1 MHQNPG
7 VPPMD
12 AVLHAPPVRMST
24 DAAVAV
30 AAATFGVEAETAG
43 DLGSERD
50 QTFVLHGPRGERL
63 AVMKVS
69 NPAEDPARL
78 DMEALGARQAAAAD
92 PQLRIAQPWAQPGLG
107 SGVEAY
113 RALWQG
119 PDGAQWVRMYDV
131 LPGRARLDPLTL
143 DDAALRAWGETTAR
157 LGRALRGFIHPAAI
171 RHLPWDVQ
179 HAATCR
185 PMLPA
190 VTDPDARAAVTT
202 VLDRYDEVVAPRW
215 PVLRAQVVHGD
226 LTVDNVL
233 ADDAGVISGIID
245 FGDMS
250 HTALVVDIA
259 SVLDS
264 LGTDRAGAEL
274 FRTARLV
281 LDGYQRITPL
291 ETDELT
297 LMAELWATRA
307 AVGVAIASWRAAEGL
322 EDPDFAQRYNDS
334 ALATVEQILTTGW
347 ARSAEL
353 LGAPHTGPVALGT
366 GPEPLHDKVSDD
378 AKRALVDRR
387 AAVLGPAMEPLS
399 YSDPLEM
406 AAADGVWMYDSA
418 GRRYLD
424 MYNNVA
430 CVGHSHPRVAS
441 AVGRQWRVLN
451 TNMRYLHRSAI
462 ELAERLTATCPP
474 GLDTVLFVNS
484 GSEANDL
491 AWRLAA
497 HHTGGTG
504 ALCTAH
510 AYHGITTALA
520 DLSPETLFTPGMPP
534 TGANVVERWAPP
546 DRYRGLHAGPTGF
559 TAAIQRLGE
568 RGAPLAAT
576 ILDGVLQSD
585 GVLDLVPSYVQELVR
600 LTHAA
605 GGLWIADEVQGG
617 HGRTGDAM
625 WSFQRFG
632 IEPDLVTL
640 GKPMGNGQPV
650 GAVITRRELLEK
662 FAHDTVFFSTFAG
675 NQVSMA
681 AAHAV
686 LDVLADEN
694 VLPRVQLAGEQLRQA
709 VREATADDER
719 VGDVRGMGLANGIE
733 LVRDRESR
741 LPDPVTADL
750 VKDRLRELGVLVGTT
765 GPAGNVLKV
774 RPPLAFTAELVPTFV
789 AALQQALSDASAG
802 E

>member
-1 MHQNPG
+1 MG
-7 VPPMD
+7 LSEDVVRID
-12 AVLHAPPVRMST
+12 AVLHATPSRVAPDV
-24 DAAVAV
+24 AVAV
-30 AAATFGVEAETAG
+30 AAETFGVQAQLAT

-50 QTFVLHGPRGERL
+50 QTFLLFDAAGERL

-78 DMEALGARQAAAAD
+78 DMEALGARQAAQAD
-92 PQLRIAQPWAQPGLG
+92 PTLRIAQPWARPGCG
-107 SGVEAY
+107 QGVDSC
-113 RALWQG
+113 RAPWQG
-119 PDGAQWVRMYDV
+119 PDALQWVRMYDV

-143 DDAALRAWGETTAR
+143 DDVALHAWGDTTAR
-157 LGRALRGFIHPAAI
+157 LGRALRGFIHPGAI
-171 RHLPWDVQ
+171 RRMPWDVQ
-179 HAATCR
+179 HAAACR

-190 VTDPDARAAVTT
+190 IADPYARAAVTT
-202 VLDRYDEVVAPRW
+202 VLDRFDEVVAPRW

-233 ADDAGVISGIID
+233 ADDDGIITGIID

-250 HTALVVDIA
+250 HTALVVDLA

-264 LGTDRAGAEL
+264 LGTDRTGEEM

-291 ETDELT
+291 ETDELM

-322 EDPDFAQRYNDS
+322 EDAEFAERYNDS
-334 ALATVEQILTTGW
+334 ALATVEQFLATGW

-353 LGAPHTGPVALGT
+353 LGAPRSGPMALLPGSV
-366 GPEPLHDKVSDD
+366 PDPD
-378 AKRALVDRR
+378 AGDARR
-387 AAVLGPAMEPLS
+387 ELAQRRDAVFGPAIEPLS
-399 YSDPLEM
+399 YDEPLEL
-406 AAADGVWMYDSA
+406 AAADGVWMVDTE

-441 AVGRQWRVLN
+441 AVARQWRVLN
-451 TNMRYLHRSAI
+451 TNLRYLHHSAI

-474 GLDTVLFVNS
+474 SLDTVLFVNS

-497 HHTGGTG
+497 HHTGGSG
-504 ALCTAH
+504 ALCTSF
-510 AYHGITTALA
+510 AYHGITAALA
-520 DLSPETLFTPGMPP
+520 ELSPETLYAPGPAP
-534 TGANVVERWAPP
+534 GGVNQVERWTPP
-546 DRYRGLHAGPTGF
+546 DRYRGLYADTSDF
-559 TAAIQRLGE
+559 VAALERLRQRGV
-568 RGAPLAAT
+568 APAAT

-585 GVLDLVPSYVQELVR
+585 GVLDLEPAYVQELLR

-650 GAVITRRELLEK
+650 GAVITRRELVEK

-686 LDVLADEN
+686 LDVLADEQ
-694 VLPRVQLAGEQLRQA
+694 VLPRVQVAGAELRRA
-709 VREATADDER
+709 VREATVHDDR
-719 VGDVRGMGLANGIE
+719 IGDVRGMGLANAIE
-733 LVRDRESR
+733 VVRDRQSK
-741 LPDPVTADL
+741 LPDVTTAVR
-750 VKDRLRELGVLVGTT
+750 VKDRLRDLGVLVGTT

-774 RPPLAFTAELVPTFV
+774 RPPLAFTAALVPTFV
-789 AALQQALSDASAG
+789 ATLEQALADVTG
-802 E
+802 

>member
-1 MHQNPG
+1 MTQSQDIAG
-7 VPPMD
+7 ID
-12 AVLHAPPVRMST
+12 AVLHALPSRITPDV
-24 DAAVAV
+24 AVAV
-30 AAATFGVEAETAG
+30 AAQTFGVDASLAT

-50 QTFVLHGPRGERL
+50 QTFVLCDTAGERL

-78 DMEALGARQAAAAD
+78 DMEALGG
-92 PQLRIAQPWAQPGLG
+92 PGA
-107 SGVEAY
+107 GVDSC
-113 RALWQG
+113 RAPWQG
-119 PDGAQWVRMYDV
+119 PDALQWVRMYDV

-143 DDAALRAWGETTAR
+143 DDVALQAWGDTTAR
-157 LGRALRGFIHPAAI
+157 LGRALRGFIHPGAI
-171 RHLPWDVQ
+171 RRLPWDVQ
-179 HAATCR
+179 HAAACR
-185 PMLPA
+185 PMIPAIADPYARLA
-190 VTDPDARAAVTT
+190 VTA
-202 VLDRYDEVVAPRW
+202 VLDRFDDVVAPRW

-233 ADDAGVISGIID
+233 ADEDGIITGIID

-250 HTALVVDIA
+250 HTALVVDLA

-264 LGTDRAGAEL
+264 LGTDRTGEEM

-297 LMAELWATRA
+297 LMGELWAARA

-322 EDPDFAQRYNDS
+322 EDPDYAQRYNAS
-334 ALATVEQILTTGW
+334 ALATVEQVLSTGW

-353 LGAPHTGPVALGT
+353 LGAPRSGPMALM
-366 GPEPLHDKVSDD
+366 PAPAQALD
-378 AKRALVDRR
+378 AGNTRRALAQRR
-387 AAVLGPAMEPLS
+387 DAVFGPAMEPLS
-399 YSDPLEM
+399 YFDPLEM
-406 AAADGVWMYDSA
+406 AAADGVWMVDTE

-441 AVGRQWRVLN
+441 AVARQWRVLN
-451 TNMRYLHRSAI
+451 TNLRYLHHSAI
-462 ELAERLTATCPP
+462 ELAERLTSTCPP
-474 GLDTVLFVNS
+474 SLDTVLFVNS

-497 HHTGGTG
+497 HHTGSSG
-504 ALCTAH
+504 ALCTAF
-510 AYHGITTALA
+510 AYHGITAALA
-520 DLSPETLFTPGMPP
+520 ELSPETLFTSGPAP
-534 TGANVVERWAPP
+534 TGINQVERWAPP
-546 DRYRGLHAGPTGF
+546 DGYRGLHTDTSEFVAGLERLR
-559 TAAIQRLGE
+559 QRGV
-568 RGAPLAAT
+568 APAAT

-585 GVLDLVPSYVQELVR
+585 GVLDLDPEYVQELLR

-650 GAVITRRELLEK
+650 GAVITRRELVEK
-662 FAHDTVFFSTFAG
+662 FSHDTVFFSTFAG

-686 LDVLADEN
+686 LDVLADEH
-694 VLPRVQLAGEQLRQA
+694 VLARVQVAGAELRRA
-709 VREATADDER
+709 VRAATAHDDR
-719 VGDVRGMGLANGIE
+719 VGDVRGMGLANAIE
-733 LVRDRESR
+733 IVRDRQSQ
-741 LPDPVTADL
+741 LPDATTAAR
-750 VKDRLRELGVLVGTT
+750 VKERLRDLGVLVGTT

-774 RPPLAFTAELVPTFV
+774 RPPLAFTAALVPTFV
-789 AALQQALSDASAG
+789 SALEHALADVTG
-802 E
+802 